1 VPIPRLV
8 FRHELTSRPF
18 AGRAFRLPSIIPPLQ
33 NLTACGIGSL
43 LHLESHPGGPP
54 SQTLTGPPETSTAQE
69 RSSTSGDGEGNLG
82 MRVYNQPGTHHDAAC
97 PESAPPISL
106 CLRSAYPLRAPFQAY
121 KALCRLTI
129 DISTLFATYRYIP
142 PTRPQ
147 NYPGSSVPSLNHR
160 RGCAQLLTILLQFY
174 HCERSIKQKIAP
186 AHHLR
191 YFDIGSD
198 LFGTRTSTRLACFCA
213 HVLPVYIR
221 IPSFPPAPFALRLG
235 LEHTRYLSQNRI
247 AP

>member
-1 VPIPRLV
+1 MMRPVLSLLPQYPSAYAVLTHFAHLSRLTKLSADSQ
-8 FRHELTSRPF
+8 LTYQ
-18 AGRAFRLPSIIPPLQ
+18 L
-33 NLTACGIGSL
+33 SL
-43 LHLESHPGGPP
+43 LHIA
-54 SQTLTGPPETSTAQE
+54 T
-69 RSSTSGDGEGNLG
+69 
-82 MRVYNQPGTHHDAAC
+82 
-97 PESAPPISL
+97 
-106 CLRSAYPLRAPFQAY
+106 YPLHAP
-121 KALCRLTI
+121 RT
-129 DISTLFATYRYIP
+129 T
-142 PTRPQ
+142 
-147 NYPGSSVPSLNHR
+147 PGSSVPSLNHR